1 MGQAGR
7 WPRRDAAAY
16 ATEHFAGI
24 RLSFLFYFLMVPKP
38 WEGWLGWLFLLTAC
52 RPGMDLHFFLSP
64 AWGRRRCSISS
75 SPRPSPVSPVLGLC
89 LPRLAA
95 APGPPGS
102 PFPGE
107 KMVRGKCNP
116 SYRERIVLLEA
127 DKDLQ
132 VIKPLSHS
140 AHGETEALR
149 GDGSP

>member
-1 MGQAGR
+1 MG
-7 WPRRDAAAY
+7 
-16 ATEHFAGI
+16 
-24 RLSFLFYFLMVPKP
+24 RLARVAVPTYGMSPWHGPAFL
-38 WEGWLGWLFLLTAC
+38 
-52 RPGMDLHFFLSP
+52 
-64 AWGRRRCSISS
+64 SISS
-75 SPRPSPVSPVLGLC
+75 SPQPSPVSPVLGLC
-89 LPRLAA
+89 LPRLVA

-107 KMVRGKCNP
+107 RMVRGKCNP

>member
-1 MGQAGR
+1 MG
-7 WPRRDAAAY
+7 
-16 ATEHFAGI
+16 
-24 RLSFLFYFLMVPKP
+24 RLARVAVPTYGMSPWHGPAFLSLSS
-38 WEGWLGWLFLLTAC
+38 LGKEE
-52 RPGMDLHFFLSP
+52 MLHLFLSP
-64 AWGRRRCSISS
+64 AL
-75 SPRPSPVSPVLGLC
+75 PRLPGPGLC
-89 LPRLAA
+89 LPRLVA

-107 KMVRGKCNP
+107 KMMRGKCNP